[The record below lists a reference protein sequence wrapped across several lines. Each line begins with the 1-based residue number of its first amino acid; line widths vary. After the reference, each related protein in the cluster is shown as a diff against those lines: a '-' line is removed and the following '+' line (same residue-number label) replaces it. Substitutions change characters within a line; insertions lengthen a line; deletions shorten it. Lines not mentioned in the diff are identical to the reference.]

1 MVRRNS
7 LCYNKLEKN
16 GQALCD
22 KGRKSSGEGCLVNM
36 GTRESQL
43 FFRQNGTAPLGII
56 ATEGAKE
63 LAGRID
69 AYLVKWAKE
78 AGIEKNTFIIES
90 ECPRFSSGDAKGL
103 IKSTVRGMDLY
114 FVVDVGNYSI
124 KYNLFG
130 QPNSMSP
137 DDHFQDLLRLIQA
150 AGGKAHRLNV
160 IMPMLYGG
168 RQHRRAYRESLD
180 CAFML
185 QTLRDVG
192 VSNLIT
198 FDAHDPRVMNA
209 VPLMGFDN
217 VMPTYQALKSLFRHV
232 PDLKVDRD
240 HFMIISPD
248 EGALN
253 RNMYYA
259 SVLRVDLGMF
269 YKRRDYSRIVNGH
282 NPIVAHEY
290 LGSSVEGMD
299 IFIADDIIS
308 SGESMLDIA
317 VKLKEK
323 GAKRIFGYAT
333 YAIFTNGLET
343 YDKAYGQG
351 MIDGVLGSN
360 LTYRTEE
367 LKKREWF
374 FEVDVSKYA
383 AYLVAGMNHDMSFS
397 SVLDPHEK
405 IAALLEKR
413 EQGLV

>member
-1 MVRRNS
+1 
-7 LCYNKLEKN
+7 
-16 GQALCD
+16 
-22 KGRKSSGEGCLVNM
+22 M

-43 FFRQNGTAPLGII
+43 FFRQSGAAPIGII

-63 LAGRID
+63 LAQRID
-69 AYLVKWAKE
+69 SYLIKWARE
-78 AGIEKNTFIIES
+78 AGIEKDSFLIDA

-103 IKSTVRGMDLY
+103 IRTTVRGMDLY
-114 FVVDVGNYSI
+114 FVIDVGNYSI

-168 RQHRRAYRESLD
+168 RQHRRSYRESLD

-185 QTLRDVG
+185 QTLQDMG
-192 VSNLIT
+192 VQNLIT

-217 VMPTYQALKSLFRHV
+217 VMPTYQVLKCMFKHV
-232 PDLKVDRD
+232 PDLSLDRD
-240 HFMIISPD
+240 HFMIVSPD

-259 SVLRVDLGMF
+259 SVLSVDLGMF

-290 LGSSVEGMD
+290 LGSSVEGKD
-299 IFIADDIIS
+299 VFIADDIIS

-333 YAIFTNGLET
+333 YAIFTNGLAS
-343 YDKAYGQG
+343 YDKAYEQG
-351 MIDGVLGSN
+351 IIDGVLGSN
-360 LTYRTEE
+360 LTYRTDE
-367 LKKREWF
+367 LKNREWF

-383 AYLVAGMNHDMSFS
+383 AYLVAAMNHDMTFS

-405 IAALLEKR
+405 ITAQLEKR
-413 EQGLV
+413 QNG

>member
-1 MVRRNS
+1 
-7 LCYNKLEKN
+7 
-16 GQALCD
+16 
-22 KGRKSSGEGCLVNM
+22 M

-43 FFRQNGTAPLGII
+43 FFRQSGAAPIGII

-63 LAGRID
+63 LAQRID
-69 AYLVKWAKE
+69 SYLIKWARE
-78 AGIEKNTFIIES
+78 AGIEKDSFLIDA

-103 IKSTVRGMDLY
+103 IRTTVRGMDLY
-114 FVVDVGNYSI
+114 FVIDVGNYSI

-168 RQHRRAYRESLD
+168 RQHRRSYRESLD

-185 QTLRDVG
+185 QTLQDMG
-192 VSNLIT
+192 VQNLIT

-217 VMPTYQALKSLFRHV
+217 VMPTYQVLKCMFKHV
-232 PDLKVDRD
+232 PDLSLDRD
-240 HFMIISPD
+240 HFMIVSPD

-259 SVLRVDLGMF
+259 SVLSVDLGMF

-290 LGSSVEGMD
+290 LGSSVEGKD
-299 IFIADDIIS
+299 VFIADDIIS

-333 YAIFTNGLET
+333 YAIFTNGLDS
-343 YDKAYGQG
+343 YDKAYEQG
-351 MIDGVLGSN
+351 IIDGVLGSN
-360 LTYRTEE
+360 LTYRTDE
-367 LKKREWF
+367 LKSREWF

-383 AYLVAGMNHDMSFS
+383 AYLVAAMNHDLSFS

-405 IAALLEKR
+405 ITALLEKR
-413 EQGLV
+413 QNG